1 MTELTAEAR
10 DSDPDALRPILKAAR
25 DAFAHFGVQRTRMED
40 IASRAGIPRQYLYRY
55 VSSKED
61 LVALALLERCREF
74 SDQILELTSA
84 ATGDPSKTLVDA
96 IIASVIAGRQDT
108 EFAALA
114 ETLPRA
120 RLSTLLTGSGSPMH
134 TYVKRCLQP
143 ILDTARANGQ
153 LRADVTEDAMIDW
166 LQGIMTWLT
175 PRDDLDKTAMQVM
188 LRDFALTA
196 ILTPPPR

>member
-1 MTELTAEAR
+1 MLEAAELRT
-10 DSDPDALRPILKAAR
+10 DDPDALRPILRAAR
-25 DAFAHFGVQRTRMED
+25 DAFAQFGVQRTRMED
-40 IASRAGIPRQYLYRY
+40 IAARAGIPRQYVYRY
-55 VSSKED
+55 VAGKED

-84 ATGDPSKTLVDA
+84 ASGDSSETLVDA
-96 IIASVIAGRQDT
+96 VIACVVAGRQDT

-120 RLSTLLTGSGSPMH
+120 RLGALLTGSGSPMH

-143 ILDTARANGQ
+143 ILDAARADGR
-153 LRADVTEDAMIDW
+153 LRADVTEDEMIDW

-175 PRDDLDKTAMQVM
+175 PRDDLDETAMQTM
-188 LRDFALTA
+188 LRAFALPA
-196 ILTPPPR
+196 ILTRR